1 MKSAGYILWGLAI
14 ASLTF
19 TAFKSFMIWIAAPLL
34 MLALLYSVLRVSL
47 YRPPEN
53 HLGVIYQ
60 LGRLWRLV
68 GPDEWVCV
76 IPWVNEIK
84 LPISLHLRRAEISF
98 CDLLT
103 EDQVPVDCDLLAYY
117 QLDLRLAR
125 AEFCSQALRI
135 PDEGW
140 NSIIRTVA
148 QEAASEIIGGIAFQ
162 QLLTPEG
169 RGHLKCTLSALLADR
184 VRGLGLIVNPRTG
197 VSMQTLKPTNAI
209 WCAMVDRFAGVLL
222 GEAALD
228 RVRPIL
234 QELSQHYPEVAWDAL
249 LLEWAAAVTKEGVV
263 PQVVMASGGRL
274 PYVALQ
280 ERDEQGPVSRAETR
294 VTVQGRD
301 GEREVKMARA
311 GTG

>member
-1 MKSAGYILWGLAI
+1 MGQKEVETVKSLGWILWASAV
-14 ASLTF
+14 ASLVI
-19 TAFKSFMIWIAAPLL
+19 TAFMSAVIWAAAPLL

-103 EDQVPVDCDLLAYY
+103 EDQVPVDCNLLVYY

-125 AEFCSQALRI
+125 AEFWSQALRI

-148 QEAASEIIGGIAFQ
+148 QETAGEIIGGIAFQ

-234 QELSQHYPEVAWDAL
+234 QELSQHYPEVAWMPCS
-249 LLEWAAAVTKEGVV
+249 W
-263 PQVVMASGGRL
+263 SGRL
-274 PYVALQ
+274 
-280 ERDEQGPVSRAETR
+280 R
-294 VTVQGRD
+294 
-301 GEREVKMARA
+301 
-311 GTG
+311 